1 MNLTRLIN
9 ELEILYRS
17 EARFGVPV
25 RETVGALVI
34 DYLYGLLGQDEPPIP
49 TYPSY
54 VWPDGIHSY
63 E

>member
-34 DYLYGLLGQDEPPIP
+34 DYFNTFLNEEPPIP

-54 VWPDGIHSY
+54 AWPDGIHSY